1 MAKLTR
7 KLSQVGQEALERL
20 ELPVNLAGGVAR
32 IELLGNREVY
42 MDRHCGV
49 LAYTTENI
57 DVNGG
62 SVVVRF
68 CGRELR
74 LRWWGGGLRV
84 AGRDVCGSGPRPHRL
99 LQGGL
104 ADGSLQGRYQ
114 GQHP

>member
-42 MDRHCGV
+42 MDRHSGV

-57 DVNGG
+57 DVSGG

-68 CGRELR
+68 FGRELR
-74 LRWWGGGLRV
+74 LLVMTGQELRITGV
-84 AGRDVCGSGPRPHRL
+84 IERIELVE
-99 LQGGL
+99 
-104 ADGSLQGRYQ
+104 
-114 GQHP
+114 

>member
-1 MAKLTR
+1 MAKLTK

-49 LAYTTENI
+49 LAYTAENI

-68 CGRELR
+68 FGRELR
-74 LRWWGGGLRV
+74 LLVMTGQELRITGV
-84 AGRDVCGSGPRPHRL
+84 IERIELVE
-99 LQGGL
+99 
-104 ADGSLQGRYQ
+104 
-114 GQHP
+114 

>member
-68 CGRELR
+68 FGRELR
-74 LRWWGGGLRV
+74 L
-84 AGRDVCGSGPRPHRL
+84 L
-99 LQGGL
+99 LL
-104 ADGSLQGRYQ
+104 WMSEASMVLPTPDSPVMSTHELVLLTLSACCTT
-114 GQHP
+114 